1 MENLLTIQDKDASGN
16 VKYCIAEYC
25 FGIRAS
31 FVGELS

>member
-1 MENLLTIQDKDASGN
+1 MENLLTIQDKDTREN
-16 VKYCIAEYC
+16 VKYCIVKCC